1 MQRTELMLKPT
12 PRVCRPGAADEPE
25 LTVRSLFDAEEAPL
39 LRYAFALIGRRAVA
53 EEIVQDAFLQLHVR
67 WNEIEAPRAWLY
79 RTVRNRIYNHVRDT
93 RRETLTGDDPA
104 EQSTV
109 QEEET
114 PEAALQRMEVA
125 AALRQQLSQ
134 LDEVD
139 QQLVKLKY
147 FEGMKYRDIS
157 DKTGLSIGNVGY
169 RLHHV
174 LKELA
179 SRMKPLGIEEL

>member
-1 MQRTELMLKPT
+1 M
-12 PRVCRPGAADEPE
+12 
-25 LTVRSLFDAEEAPL
+25 
-39 LRYAFALIGRRAVA
+39 
-53 EEIVQDAFLQLHVR
+53 
-67 WNEIEAPRAWLY
+67 
-79 RTVRNRIYNHVRDT
+79 
-93 RRETLTGDDPA
+93 
-104 EQSTV
+104 

-114 PEAALQRMEVA
+114 PDAALQRMEVE
-125 AALRQQLSQ
+125 AALRQQLTQ

-157 DKTGLSIGNVGY
+157 SKTGLSVGNVGY

>member
-1 MQRTELMLKPT
+1 M
-12 PRVCRPGAADEPE
+12 
-25 LTVRSLFDAEEAPL
+25 
-39 LRYAFALIGRRAVA
+39 
-53 EEIVQDAFLQLHVR
+53 
-67 WNEIEAPRAWLY
+67 
-79 RTVRNRIYNHVRDT
+79 
-93 RRETLTGDDPA
+93 
-104 EQSTV
+104 